1 MKPSSTRTRVV
12 LGVTGGI
19 SAYKAVSLLRLLTE
33 SGYDVRVVPTA
44 GALRMVGEPT
54 WSALSGK
61 PVTSEVWHDAADVPH
76 VAIGKAAELVI
87 VAPATADLL
96 SRAATGRADD
106 LLTAT
111 LLTATCPVLMAPAMH
126 TEMWLHPATQA
137 NVRTLRDRGVV
148 VLEPEQG
155 RLTGADTGPGRLPEP
170 QQIYD
175 AAVSLLG
182 REAADLGGLRVVI
195 SAGGTREPIDPVRFL
210 GNQSSGKQGYALAR
224 AAVARGAAVTV
235 VAAHVDLPGIPGATI
250 ATAGT
255 ALEMQEAVE
264 KHAATADVVIM
275 AAAVADFRP
284 GSRAVGKIKKQA
296 GTDDAPTI
304 ELVRNPDILAALC
317 ASRDADSS
325 QTIVGFAAETDDV
338 LSNGREKLRS
348 KGCDLL
354 VVNRVG
360 DGIVFGQDQTAGV
373 ILDSDGSESETG
385 PTTKDQMAHLVWDSV
400 LAHRRRTS
408 GRR

>member
-1 MKPSSTRTRVV
+1 MPTTRRRVV

-19 SAYKAVSLLRLLTE
+19 SAYKAVSLLRLFTE

-44 GALRMVGEPT
+44 GALRMVGEAT

-61 PVTSEVWHDAADVPH
+61 PVTTEVWQDVAEVPH
-76 VAIGKAAELVI
+76 VAIGKSADLVV

-137 NVRTLRDRGVV
+137 NVRTLRDRGVI
-148 VLEPEQG
+148 VLEPAEG

-175 AAVSLLG
+175 AAIALL
-182 REAADLGGLRVVI
+182 AHPPHDLRDLRVVV
-195 SAGGTREPIDPVRFL
+195 SAGGTREPLDPVRFL
-210 GNQSSGKQGYALAR
+210 GNNSSGKQGYALAR
-224 AAVARGAAVTV
+224 TAVARGAAVTV
-235 VAAHVDLPGIPGATI
+235 VAAHVGLPDIPGATI
-250 ATAGT
+250 TRVGT

-264 KHAATADVVIM
+264 KHAANADVIVM

-284 GSRAVGKIKKQA
+284 SARAEGKIKKKA
-296 GTDDAPTI
+296 DSDEAPTI
-304 ELVRNPDILAALC
+304 ELVRNPDILAGLVAN
-317 ASRDADSS
+317 RGKQ
-325 QTIVGFAAETDDV
+325 QTIVGFAAETEDI
-338 LSNGREKLRS
+338 LKHGRAKLRS

-354 VVNRVG
+354 VVNQVG
-360 DGIVFGQDQTAGV
+360 DGVVFGQEQTAAV
-373 ILDSDGSESETG
+373 ILDVAGNEFDTGSRSKDGL
-385 PTTKDQMAHLVWDSV
+385 AHLIWDAV
-400 LAHRRRTS
+400 LVHRLDGGAR
-408 GRR
+408 G